1 MNKPTIIFAQKDEKD
16 LLDLLIKLAE
26 ESSNERVDVMGTPVP
41 MFNISTSM
49 VKIFKAW
56 KKKTTNI
63 ARTATTVES
72 IGAIK

>member
-56 KKKTTNI
+56 KKNNQHCQNCNNCRI
-63 ARTATTVES
+63 YWS
-72 IGAIK
+72 N